1 VRRLRSPAEQP
12 RFIAQHEAVTS
23 GITKV
28 CASLLCVVAA
38 VEAGAPAP
46 QLHVPQGFSA
56 SLYVRGITGAREL
69 RLAADGTL
77 TLRGTARDDR
87 FEIVPPTDDS
97 PATVM
102 RVAAELDDPRATG
115 TATRA
120 VQAPRFVR
128 LRWNAASG
136 ELDYTV
142 APAHAERVPVAPR
155 TLALARK
162 LARQPQADV
171 AIAPDGTLFVA
182 DSLAGAVWRVRPTSL

>member
-1 VRRLRSPAEQP
+1 M
-12 RFIAQHEAVTS
+12 
-23 GITKV
+23 
-28 CASLLCVVAA
+28 LCVVAA

-46 QLHVPQGFSA
+46 QLHVPQGFIA
-56 SLYVRGITGAREL
+56 SVYVRGIAGAREL

-77 TLRGTARDDR
+77 TLRGTAQDDR
-87 FEIVPPTDDS
+87 FEILPPTDDS

-102 RVAAELDDPRATG
+102 RVAAELDDPRTTGIATL
-115 TATRA
+115 A

-128 LRWNAASG
+128 LRWNAKSG

-142 APAHAERVPVAPR
+142 APAHAERVPVVAPR

-171 AIAPDGTLFVA
+171 AISPDGTLFVS
-182 DSLAGAVWRVRPTSL
+182 DSHAGAVWRVRPTSL